1 MLPEHSRRVGQPSLA
16 VSRYFAEDS
25 MRFQTS
31 FLGTLTL
38 ATLTLAPLAAHATGV
53 NEVSTTGK
61 GAVGGA
67 LLGAEVVLVTEAA
80 FKVQPTWAYVVG
92 GLGGGIA
99 GGVGGA
105 LIESSA
111 NPRTTM
117 FMLAGGMALA
127 IPTTVAILS
136 ATAYEPPASYT
147 LDKPSPDE
155 PVAEPPQ
162 PVSAPSSSTPQT
174 SPPSG
179 TEVTPPT
186 PPPAPTP
193 TPTTGSL
200 PRQRQGHRAAA
211 RHLPPLDYHLTP
223 PALIGISAQA
233 LTLGIPAI
241 ELRDVY
247 SRTEL
252 AMYGVSQGTE
262 VRVPVLN
269 FLF

>member
-1 MLPEHSRRVGQPSLA
+1 
-16 VSRYFAEDS
+16 

-31 FLGTLTL
+31 FLSTLTL

-53 NEVSTTGK
+53 SEVSTTGK
-61 GAVGGA
+61 GVIGGA

-80 FKVQPTWAYVVG
+80 FKTQPTWAYIVG
-92 GLGGGIA
+92 GVGGGIA
-99 GGVGGA
+99 GGVGGFF
-105 LIESSA
+105 IEKDA

-127 IPTTVAILS
+127 IPTTVAVLS

-147 LDKPSPDE
+147 QDRAPLDE

-162 PVSAPSSSTPQT
+162 PMSAPAPAPAPATIAPG
-174 SPPSG
+174 G
-179 TEVTPPT
+179 TDVAPTTAPPT
-186 PPPAPTP
+186 TAPPT
-193 TPTTGSL
+193 SSI
-200 PRQRQGHRAAA
+200 HRTRRHAASHA
-211 RHLPPLDYHLTP
+211 RHLPPLDYHLSP

-233 LTLGIPAI
+233 LTLGIPAV

-262 VRVPVLN
+262 VRLPVLN
-269 FLF
+269 VLF

>member
-1 MLPEHSRRVGQPSLA
+1 
-16 VSRYFAEDS
+16 

-67 LLGAEVVLVTEAA
+67 LIGAEVVMDAEAA
-80 FKVQPTWAYVVG
+80 FSVQPTWAYVVG
-92 GLGGGIA
+92 GLGGGI
-99 GGVGGA
+99 GGGIGGYF
-105 LIESSA
+105 IERNA
-111 NPRTTM
+111 NPKVP
-117 FMLAGGMALA
+117 MLMLGAGMALA

-136 ATAYEPPASYT
+136 ATAYEPPANYT
-147 LDKPSPDE
+147 LDKAPADE

-162 PVSAPSSSTPQT
+162 PGATPAATPAPP
-174 SPPSG
+174 
-179 TEVTPPT
+179 VTQPATT
-186 PPPAPTP
+186 PPPPPT
-193 TPTTGSL
+193 SSV
-200 PRQRQGHRAAA
+200 HRNRSRALA
-211 RHLPPLDYHLTP
+211 RRALPPLDYHLSP
-223 PALIGISAQA
+223 PALIGVSAQA

-252 AMYGVSQGTE
+252 AMYGVSQATE

-269 FLF
+269 FVF